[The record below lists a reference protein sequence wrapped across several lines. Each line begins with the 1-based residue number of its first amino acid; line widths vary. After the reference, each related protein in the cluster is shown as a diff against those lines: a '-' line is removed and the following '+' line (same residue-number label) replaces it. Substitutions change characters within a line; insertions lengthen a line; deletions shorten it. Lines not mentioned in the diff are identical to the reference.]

1 MFMEDHMGKSR
12 TSGEYIAGEC
22 IAGKHIEE
30 KRITSKRTILIIAI
44 LSIGALALAV
54 GAAHAA
60 KRIQLNSSASFP
72 VDI

>member
-1 MFMEDHMGKSR
+1 MGKSR
-12 TSGEYIAGEC
+12 TSGEC
-22 IAGKHIEE
+22 IGK
-30 KRITSKRTILIIAI
+30 KRATGKRAMLIIAI